1 MSNGDLKELTLS
13 DAQKDV
19 IRFRDHHLQVE
30 AGAGSGKTTILV
42 EKMGYELGYLEVD
55 GERCERPLNL
65 DEIGAITFTR
75 KAAGELKERL
85 RRKIGGL
92 ARRARGR
99 EREDWVARSFA
110 VDDARIGTID
120 SFAGELIRDFGPL
133 AGVEAGFEILD
144 PGDAASIRRELA
156 EQALTE
162 AVREGVEG
170 ANWLVRHYGYDRS
183 VDWLS
188 DVLGSGDR
196 LQQVLAREP
205 GRERWERLGIEP
217 EVPDLALETHIE
229 RVRGFLETVY
239 DRYRD
244 YLETEGVLDH
254 THVLLRACRLAK
266 EPEVQA
272 AFRRQMS
279 LLFVDEHQDTSL
291 IQMVLLFRLAGLP
304 GFTGLPED
312 EPVPHQTLPDGR
324 PALRIVLIGD
334 PKQSIYQFR
343 NADVE
348 LWQKSWR
355 VLERAGGQQLSVPDN
370 YRTRPS
376 LLRFQNDFLGQVM
389 ASEECERNFE
399 IPYQEL
405 EPKRPESEGEPVE
418 VLLSEE
424 GGPPRTAEL
433 VADRIVELLESDEP
447 VVAETDEEGN
457 EVYRPAEPG
466 DIAILS
472 RALRRSASHFERA
485 LRERGLDCHVHGGA
499 GLFNRPEIQ
508 QMTSLLRAVADP
520 QNPVALTAYLRSPLG
535 GLDDV
540 SLAELAAVSTASPA
554 EEPEASSL
562 FEALERGDEFLEE
575 PDQQERADRA
585 YRLLT
590 KLREVRERVSHDRLL
605 EMAIEETGYRAFL
618 AGAPDS
624 PVGLRNLEKLL
635 RIARQSGREPLSQFV
650 SRLRAKVESR
660 DTTPEAVLFTPEDD
674 LITIST
680 LHKAKGLEFP
690 IVFLAGCD
698 EPFFYRT
705 RRTQPHLSST
715 HGLVFP
721 LEVAVRQR
729 DEAGF
734 GASLGRGAV
743 WQDYHAEATWRE
755 YAEAKRLMYVG
766 CTRAR
771 DQLYLVGSPYR
782 STGGQ
787 IRRPRSLEDNR
798 LDYLHKHTPMVW
810 LQFCFDELLAPRDE
824 RWLTYGEEDQ
834 YRARIRYRPAT
845 EAAEAGEE
853 EEDEADETS
862 SDRRSWP
869 RHELGL
875 ELVGERD
882 EALEEDVQRRM
893 ASLEGTVVERTN
905 FSTTELV
912 TFDRCPSRHMLR
924 YRSGVSRPEI
934 EVRTDQPVAHQ
945 IPPEIR
951 GQILHQWFARLGPDA
966 DEDEQLRQMEEI
978 FLRSY
983 PMAEETAEENARHLL
998 TQARRFLES
1007 PLYHELS
1014 GAPQQRRELP
1024 FFYRLAEDTTV
1035 SGVIDWMVRL
1045 EDGDWAIV
1053 DLKAGRFANPDQV
1066 DDAQLEERARRYRIQ
1081 AALYTL
1087 GAQEAL
1093 REVDQRVSTF
1103 HFYFTHAGL
1112 PLSLPIT
1119 DEWLQAERER
1129 IQQIVGRIRARDYG
1143 DEACDQ
1149 GTDCNAC
1156 RYLRRV
1162 AV

>member
-1 MSNGDLKELTLS
+1 MSDGQPDLTLS
-13 DAQKDV
+13 DAQKEV
-19 IRFRDHHLQVE
+19 VTYRDHHLQVE

-42 EKMGYELGYLEVD
+42 EKLGYELGFLEVD
-55 GERCERPLNL
+55 GQRCERPLAL
-65 DEIGAITFTR
+65 EEVGAVTFTR

-85 RRKIGGL
+85 RRKIGRQ
-92 ARRARGR
+92 AREAECRDR
-99 EREDWVARSFA
+99 EEWVARSFA
-110 VDDARIGTID
+110 VDEARIGTID
-120 SFAGELIRDFGPL
+120 AFAGQLIRDFGPL

-144 PGDAASIRRELA
+144 PGDAVSLRRELA

-162 AVREGVEG
+162 AVREGSEG
-170 ANWLVRHYGYDRS
+170 ANWLVRHYGYDRAS
-183 VDWLS
+183 SWIA

-196 LQQVLAREP
+196 LQQVLADEP
-205 GRERWERLGIEP
+205 GQKRWEQLGLEP
-217 EVPDLALETHIE
+217 DLPDLALEPHIE
-229 RVRGFLETVY
+229 RVRGFLESVY
-239 DRYRD
+239 DRYREQ
-244 YLETEGVLDH
+244 LEAEGVLDH
-254 THVLLRACRLAK
+254 IHVLLRACDLAK
-266 EPEVQA
+266 NPEVQA
-272 AFRRQMS
+272 AFRREMS

-291 IQMVLLFRLAGLP
+291 LQLVLLFRLGGLP
-304 GFTGLPED
+304 GFTGLDED

-324 PALRIVLIGD
+324 PALRIVLVGD
-334 PKQSIYQFR
+334 PKQSIYRFR

-348 LWQKSWR
+348 LWSTSRR
-355 VLERAGGQQLSVPDN
+355 VIERAGGQQLGVPDN

-376 LLRFQNDFLGQVM
+376 LLRFQNDFLGRVM
-389 ASEECERNFE
+389 APDQCEHDYE
-399 IPYQEL
+399 IPYQQL
-405 EPKRPESEGEPVE
+405 EAKRPESEGDPVE

-424 GGPPRTAEL
+424 GGAARTAEM
-433 VADRIVELLESDEP
+433 VADRIVELLESEEP
-447 VVAETDEEGN
+447 VVSETLPDGTERQ
-457 EVYRPAEPG
+457 RPAEPG

-485 LRERGLDCHVHGGA
+485 LRERGLSCHVHGGA

-508 QMTSLLRAVADP
+508 QMTALLRAVADP

-540 SLAELAAVSTASPA
+540 TLAELASVSTASPDR
-554 EEPEASSL
+554 EPPASSL
-562 FEALERGDEFLEE
+562 FEALQRAEEFLEE
-575 PDQQERADRA
+575 DEKIERANRA
-585 YRLLT
+585 ATLLG

-650 SRLRAKVESR
+650 SRLKAKVESR
-660 DTTPEAVLFTPEDD
+660 DATPEAVLFTPEDD
-674 LITIST
+674 LVTIST

-690 IVFLAGCD
+690 IVFLVGCD
-698 EPFFYRT
+698 EPFFYRV
-705 RRTQPHLSST
+705 RRNEPHLSTS

-721 LEVAVRQR
+721 LEVAVRQE
-729 DEAGF
+729 DETGF

-743 WQDYHAEATWRE
+743 WQDYKADSTWRE

-771 DQLYLVGSPYR
+771 DQFFLVGSPYR
-782 STGGQ
+782 DTGGN
-787 IRRPRSLEDNR
+787 IRRPRSLEDNS

-810 LQFCFDELLAPRDE
+810 LQYCFPELLSPRDE
-824 RWLTYGEEDQ
+824 PWLSYGEDDHRQ
-834 YRARIRYRPAT
+834 ARIRYRPTAEQE
-845 EAAEAGEE
+845 EAEG
-853 EEDEADETS
+853 DEADEAAEEQR
-862 SDRRSWP
+862 DRRSWP

-875 ELVGERD
+875 GLVGQEGP
-882 EALEEDVQRRM
+882 ELEEEVRRRM
-893 ASLEGTVVERTN
+893 ASLEEETVERTN

-912 TFDRCPSRHMLR
+912 TYDRCPSRHMLR

-934 EVRTDQPVAHQ
+934 EVRTDQPLAHH

-966 DEDEQLRQMEEI
+966 DEAEQLQQMEEI

-983 PMAEETAEENARHLL
+983 PMAEDTAEENARDLL

-1007 PLYHELS
+1007 PLYHRLS
-1014 GAPQQRRELP
+1014 GAPQQRREMP
-1024 FFYRLAEDTTV
+1024 FFYRLDPQTTV

-1045 EDGDWAIV
+1045 EDGQWAII
-1053 DLKAGRFANPDQV
+1053 DLKAGRFADPDRV
-1066 DDAQLEERARRYRIQ
+1066 SDEDLEERARRYRIQ

-1093 REVDQRVSTF
+1093 REVDQSISAF
-1103 HFYFTHAGL
+1103 HFFFTHAGM
-1112 PLSLPIT
+1112 PLTLPIT
-1119 DEWLQAERER
+1119 EEWLEAERER
-1129 IQQIVGRIRARDYG
+1129 IREVIGRIRGREYG
-1143 DEACDQ
+1143 DDFCDQ
-1149 GTDCNAC
+1149 GDHCNAC